1 MLSSCF
7 FANKRQCAKAQ
18 LNKPQ
23 RCARAYCVYF
33 EMPKMHLGYV
43 EQAATECG
51 IPHMPIHSG
60 AGHDAQFA
68 SYMLPT
74 TMIFVQSKDGLSH
87 CEPDDVM
94 IASGAKCFADEKCDF
109 LIAIGGGSPI
119 DSMKAIAVNVSG
131 KKSICDY
138 YGEVIDIRLPPMI
151 AIPTTAGTG
160 SEATQFTVITDTKR
174 KIKMLLKGAAL
185 VPDVAVVDGS
195 FGISSPKT
203 VTAFSAM
210 VTVQRSIFPIQ
221 RLQRRPITPA
231 AFKQQAAARQTQVTL
246 RSKPPVIPPQP

>member
-87 CEPDDVM
+87 CEPEFSSVKHCTEGATVM
-94 IASGAKCFADEKCDF
+94 LNAVLKADKD
-109 LIAIGGGSPI
+109 
-119 DSMKAIAVNVSG
+119 
-131 KKSICDY
+131 
-138 YGEVIDIRLPPMI
+138 
-151 AIPTTAGTG
+151 
-160 SEATQFTVITDTKR
+160 
-174 KIKMLLKGAAL
+174 
-185 VPDVAVVDGS
+185 
-195 FGISSPKT
+195 
-203 VTAFSAM
+203 
-210 VTVQRSIFPIQ
+210 
-221 RLQRRPITPA
+221 
-231 AFKQQAAARQTQVTL
+231 
-246 RSKPPVIPPQP
+246 